1 MKKLAVVLVVLLLL
15 SCRPWWNVSP
25 EYDPRFAEI
34 PVLGIVE
41 PSDAGV
47 WLVENITGVGDGI
60 HDMAEYWQSPDQT
73 YVWRTGDCEDFAIL
87 MMYFLHTELGGWPQL
102 AIGTCGTGKRN
113 GHAWVIYEG
122 RWYEAQGGADV
133 TDNPDYVL
141 LEAIPYGEAMWRSMN
156 GHKAMKEGR

>member
-47 WLVENITGVGDGI
+47 WLVKNVTYIGDEI
-60 HDMAEYWQSPDQT
+60 HDTAEYWQSPDQT
-73 YVWRTGDCEDFAIL
+73 YTWRTGDCEDFAIL
-87 MMYFLHTELGGWPQL
+87 MMYLVHVELGGWPAL
-102 AIGTCGTGKRN
+102 AVGGRPDGK
-113 GHAWVIYEG
+113 HAWVIYEG
-122 RWYEAQGGADV
+122 WWYGAQGGADV

-156 GHKAMKEGR
+156 GHKDIEERR